1 MIIDNSYFGNLK
13 SQLGGAIYLTDS
25 VENKRNYGTDLK
37 EKYIIRK
44 STFENI
50 DAFVGGALYLDHP

>member
-1 MIIDNSYFGNLK
+1 
-13 SQLGGAIYLTDS
+13 LTDS
-25 VENKRNYGTDLK
+25 VENKRNYGADLR

-50 DAFVGGALYLDHP
+50 DAYVGGGLYLDHP